1 MPMVKPED
9 FGRNADSSRNEE
21 YCRYCFQNGKFT
33 EPNVTLE
40 QMIDKLVSM
49 ASKMNMTEDQA
60 RNMANSIL
68 PQLKMEEMIH
78 LKKRIVEECKTN
90 CGKRIVKHVKSKV
103 AIEKKKE

>member
-1 MPMVKPED
+1 MNMQQPQDPFCQSCGMPMVKQED
-9 FGRNADSSRNEE
+9 FGGNADSSRNEE

-68 PQLKMEEMIH
+68 PQLKRW
-78 LKKRIVEECKTN
+78 KK
-90 CGKRIVKHVKSKV
+90 
-103 AIEKKKE
+103 